1 MDYGGIQIFLYNE
14 KNIFPNLTPWKMDVI
29 SYEDALKNGKGI
41 KLNSEKKKKLEAL
54 NAGQL
59 EALKQCILESEMEIE
74 QEMLI
79 G

>member
-1 MDYGGIQIFLYNE
+1 MEDGC
-14 KNIFPNLTPWKMDVI
+14 